1 MGREPEV
8 LYPPKAGVSY
18 SGWQGIR
25 EVNPSGLRIHGDR
38 RNPDVLPRSQ
48 SFRSHA
54 PEPHSLLAP
63 SPAIGI
69 NTVYQT
75 HGYRATEEK
84 EEE

>member
-54 PEPHSLLAP
+54 PESHSLSAP
-63 SPAIGI
+63 SPVGVLVCW
-69 NTVYQT
+69 NRQ
-75 HGYRATEEK
+75 
-84 EEE
+84 